1 MTFKTL
7 WVFIKSVLQN
17 HIFLVIDTALTW
29 DNSSRFRKN
38 LRSLIVTTDD
48 KSKDEKLQFDINR
61 KPAKIS
67 ALSSSKI
74 EYLTGKEMLWSDQI
88 RMIQP
93 AEFTYSP
100 FSKAFEQQIRIEE
113 QEEKQL
119 KELEEHRK

>member
-1 MTFKTL
+1 M
-7 WVFIKSVLQN
+7 
-17 HIFLVIDTALTW
+17 
-29 DNSSRFRKN
+29 
-38 LRSLIVTTDD
+38 TTDD
-48 KSKDEKLQFDINR
+48 KIKDEKLQFDINR
-61 KPAKIS
+61 KPEKIS